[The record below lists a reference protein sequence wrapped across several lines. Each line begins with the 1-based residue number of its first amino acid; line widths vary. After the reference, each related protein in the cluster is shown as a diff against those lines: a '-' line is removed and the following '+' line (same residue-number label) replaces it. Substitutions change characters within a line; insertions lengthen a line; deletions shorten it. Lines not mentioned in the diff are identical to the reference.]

1 MQADTHKNFFR
12 QSGWMMV
19 ANLLCG
25 VFMMG
30 VHPFAVKMNPPEEYA
45 VFMTMLRVFVLIT
58 IPAVALQVILAH
70 QTAAAI
76 TDAAK
81 REVAA
86 TARGLLKYSFI
97 FWLLVCVFAAAYQK
111 EFAMTFKAPS
121 RGLIWATMLL
131 ILAALW
137 MPIFHGLLQGLQN
150 FFPLGWSMILNGV
163 GRVAAIAIGVLV
175 FQVGATGSV
184 FAAFVGVVS
193 AVVLAAWPARVVF
206 QHHGGIFDW
215 RAFLKKVAPLTA
227 GAGSTLFLINVD
239 MILVQSHFQPDDAK
253 FYAAAE
259 AIGIALV
266 TLCVPVAAVMFPK
279 LVRSRATGSGSNAL
293 YLAVMTTAALAGAT
307 AIFCT
312 IFPKLP
318 LQIMFFT
325 KPEYVKAYVL
335 IPWFMWAMI
344 PVTMYNVLINSLIA
358 RERYGI
364 MFFAAG
370 LPIAYAF
377 TLHYFLSHTTL
388 PPFEAFKAV
397 IQILMGFSSALLA
410 VSIYFSLRASRE
422 DAVAGRSAAT
432 AATP

>member
-1 MQADTHKNFFR
+1 MSAHDSKASFFR

-19 ANLLCG
+19 ANVLCG
-25 VFMMG
+25 VFMMF
-30 VHPFAVKMNPPEEYA
+30 VHPFAVKMTPPDEYA
-45 VFMTMLRVFVLIT
+45 VFMTMLRVFVLVT
-58 IPAVALQVILAH
+58 IPAATLQTILAQ
-70 QTAAAI
+70 QTAAAV
-76 TDAAK
+76 TPEAQRDL
-81 REVAA
+81 AA
-86 TARGLLKYSFI
+86 TAKGLLKFTT
-97 FWLLVCVFAAAYQK
+97 FLWLLLCVVAAFYQNVFI
-111 EFAMTFKAPS
+111 ETFKAPS
-121 RGLIWATMLL
+121 GLIWTTLLL
-131 ILAALW
+131 ILGAIW
-137 MPIFHGLLQGLQN
+137 MPIFQGLLQGLQN

-163 GRVAAIAIGVLV
+163 GRVIAIAIGVML
-175 FQVGATGSV
+175 FHVGATGSI
-184 FAAFVGVVS
+184 FAAFVGIMS

-206 QHHGGIFDW
+206 RHQGGTFDW

-239 MILVQSHFQPDDAK
+239 MILVQGRFQPDDARY
-253 FYAAAE
+253 YAAAE

-293 YLAVMTTAALAGAT
+293 YLAVMTTAVLAGAT

-325 KPEYVKAYVL
+325 KPEYVKSHVL

-344 PVTMYNVLINSLIA
+344 PVTMYNVLVNSLIA

-370 LPIAYAF
+370 LPIAYTV
-377 TLHYFLSHTTL
+377 TLYYYLSNTTL
-388 PPFEAFKAV
+388 PPFEAFRGV

-410 VSIYFSLRASRE
+410 VAVYFSLRASRE
-422 DAVAGRSAAT
+422 ESVEIRSAPK